1 MAFKVSFQKTV
12 VAHLALTRTFIPP
25 PLRFKEHPGKEN
37 KREKS
42 VVRGAGKACELY
54 SKHDVAT
61 GIMTRLQLP
70 TPGLQ
75 ETEPLNH

>member
-37 KREKS
+37 RRKKS
-42 VVRGAGKACELY
+42 VVGVDGRPVNCIL
-54 SKHDVAT
+54 S
-61 GIMTRLQLP
+61 MM
-70 TPGLQ
+70 
-75 ETEPLNH
+75 